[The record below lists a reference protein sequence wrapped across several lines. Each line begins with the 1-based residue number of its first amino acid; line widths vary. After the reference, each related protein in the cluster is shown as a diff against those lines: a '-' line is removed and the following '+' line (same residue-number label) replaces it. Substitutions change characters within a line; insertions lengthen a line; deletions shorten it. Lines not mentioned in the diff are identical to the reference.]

1 MNINSLVKLREFED
15 SCLQLSARGQVIV
28 RKPTNDN
35 HKPAKSW
42 QVTQSY
48 YYMPLITEAFYRA
61 IKQIV
66 PQEILDM
73 SGRITLLH
81 HKNNNFVILKYYSD
95 KGYEELVQ
103 KIIVYLEIPCNLD
116 KLKRYYKADEAPSG
130 DSAGHIYGDK
140 QVEILEGAE
149 IVFIV
154 ETMIRIHFNQFN

>member
-1 MNINSLVKLREFED
+1 
-15 SCLQLSARGQVIV
+15 
-28 RKPTNDN
+28 
-35 HKPAKSW
+35 
-42 QVTQSY
+42 
-48 YYMPLITEAFYRA
+48 MPLITEAYYRA

-81 HKNNNFVILKYYSD
+81 RKNNNFVIPTYYSD

-103 KIIVYLEIPCNLD
+103 KIIVYLKTSDNLD
-116 KLKRYYKADEAPSG
+116 KLKRYYNADKAPSG

-154 ETMIRIHFNQFN
+154 ETMISIHFN